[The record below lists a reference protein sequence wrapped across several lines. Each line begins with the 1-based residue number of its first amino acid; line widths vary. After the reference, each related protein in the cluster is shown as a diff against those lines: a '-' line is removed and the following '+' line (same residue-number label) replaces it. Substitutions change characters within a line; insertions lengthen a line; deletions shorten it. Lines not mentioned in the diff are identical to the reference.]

1 MPALNIKPTHKPIK
15 NYYAELDAYTKIGAE
30 HEGAVRTA
38 FQNLL
43 QHYCRQVDLILVCE
57 KTRHTKQNRRIR
69 LDGEVVDAFGLPHG
83 HWEAKD
89 TQDALPTEA
98 QKKSEAGYPF
108 KNIIIQSPTHALLY
122 QNGTLRLD
130 VDVSE
135 PENLIHLLDTF
146 FGYQEENIADWYA
159 AVEEFKEKVPVLGRG
174 VAKRIQ
180 SERRDN
186 PPFREAFAN
195 FHRQCQA
202 AINPNLTAAEV
213 EEMLIQ
219 HLLTERIFRT
229 IFDNPDF
236 TNRNIIAVEIEK
248 VIRILTHRSL
258 SRSEFLRPLNP
269 FYVAIEKTA
278 ATLTDYSQKQH
289 FLNTVYEQFFQG
301 FSADVADTHGIVY
314 TPQPIVDFMVN
325 SVEHLLKTEFGRS
338 LSDTGVHIID
348 PFVGTGNFIVRLMQD
363 IQGRRLPQKYR
374 EELHCNEV
382 MLLPYYIASLNIE
395 HAYFERTGTYEPFPH
410 ICFVDTFDTFGLMDA
425 PHETGEF
432 AYFTPENTQ
441 RVEEQK
447 ATPMTVIIGNPPY
460 NAGQKNE
467 NDNNKN
473 RQHEAVDARV
483 RATYAAASSAQLKN
497 SLYDPYVKA
506 IRWATDK
513 LGAEGIIVFITNHS
527 FIDGRSFDGMR
538 RHLADEFDTL
548 YILDLGGNIRKGQ
561 PGDSNVFGIQ
571 VGVSINLLVKSNPH
585 RGQPVRILYNGE
597 TTVWSKERTFAFLEE
612 KQHLGDVAW
621 QELIPDKRY
630 TWLTEGL
637 HSDFDTF
644 IPIGSKAAKASKG
657 DVEGTLFKT
666 YSLGVITNRD
676 TWTYNFNFKALTE
689 NMQAMMETYN
699 GQVSKWERRSDRNI
713 NVNDFIEIDDTKLK
727 WTRSLKSNLRQGK
740 LAKFSTENVRFSLYR
755 PFTKSH
761 LYFHRMMNEC
771 VYVFP
776 SIFPTPETET
786 ENQVIC
792 LTDKGSEKPFM
803 ILMSNQLTDSHVVG
817 PGCGAQCFPFYTY
830 NEDGTNR
837 QENITE
843 WALAQFRTHYQ
854 DNTISKWD
862 IFHYTYGLLHHPDYR
877 ERYQENLKRDLPHI
891 PFAEDFWAFAVAG
904 AQLADL
910 HVNYETQPEY
920 DKLEPIETPGM
931 QVDWRVERMKL
942 SKDKTQLKYNDFL
955 TLAGIPAEVF
965 AYRLGNRSA
974 LEWVVDGYRVKID
987 KRSGILNDPNRDD
1000 DGEYI
1005 LRLLGQVITVSL
1017 ETVKVIEGLPKVV
1030 GTLRV
1035 P

>member
-1 MPALNIKPTHKPIK
+1 MPHLNIKPTHKPIK

-38 FQNLL
+38 FQSLL
-43 QHYCRQVDLILVCE
+43 QHYCRQVHLILVCE

-89 TQDALPTEA
+89 TQDALLTEA

-186 PPFREAFAN
+186 PPFREAFTN
-195 FHRQCQA
+195 FHQQCQA
-202 AINPNLTAAEV
+202 AINPNLAAAEV

-258 SRSEFLRPLNP
+258 SRSEFLRPLDA

-395 HAYFERTGTYEPFPH
+395 HAFFERTGTYEPFPH

-432 AYFTPENTQ
+432 AYFTPENTL

-473 RQHEAVDARV
+473 RQHGAVDARV

-497 SLYDPYVKA
+497 KLYDPYVKA

-513 LGAEGIIVFITNHS
+513 LGDEGLVAFVTNNS
-527 FIDGRSFDGMR
+527 FVDAQMFDGMR
-538 RHLADEFDTL
+538 CHLADEFDRL

-561 PGDSNVFGIQ
+561 PGDANVFGIQ
-571 VGVSINLLVKSNPH
+571 VGVSINILVKSKQH
-585 RGQPVRILYNGE
+585 RGQPARLLYNGE
-597 TTVWSKERTFAFLEE
+597 AIYLNKERTFAFLEE

-621 QELIPDKRY
+621 QELIPDKRH

-637 HSDFDTF
+637 HTEFDTF
-644 IPIGSKAAKASKG
+644 IPIGSKSVKAGKG

-676 TWTYNFNFKALTE
+676 AWAYNFNRDRLAE
-689 NMQAMMETYN
+689 NVQRMSDTYN
-699 GQVSKWERRSDRNI
+699 TEVDRWKRREDKQANLDDFVVSDDAKIKWSSTLKR
-713 NVNDFIEIDDTKLK
+713 KLK
-727 WTRSLKSNLRQGK
+727 GGQTAEFAETKIRQ
-740 LAKFSTENVRFSLYR
+740 SLYR
-755 PFTKSH
+755 PFTTSR
-761 LYFHRMMNEC
+761 LYFDRFMIDGIC
-771 VYVFP
+771 VFP

-786 ENQVIC
+786 ENQAICVAGIGDRKGFGC
-792 LTDKGSEKPFM
+792 LTTNRIPSSELGFEK
-803 ILMSNQLTDSHVVG
+803 T
-817 PGCGAQCFPFYTY
+817 QCFPFYTY

-837 QENITE
+837 QENITD
-843 WALAQFRTHYQ
+843 WALAQFQSHYE

-862 IFHYTYGLLHHPDYR
+862 IFHYTYGLMHHPDYR
-877 ERYQENLKRDLPHI
+877 ERYEMNLKRDLPHI
-891 PFAEDFWAFAVAG
+891 PFAEDFWAYANAG

-920 DKLEPIETPGM
+920 DKLDVIETSNMP
-931 QVDWRVERMKL
+931 VDLRVNRIKF
-942 SKDKTQLKYNDFL
+942 SKDKTRLKYNDFL

-965 AYRLGNRSA
+965 AYRLGNRAA
-974 LEWVVDGYRVKID
+974 LEWVVDQYRVKVD
-987 KRSGILNDPNRDD
+987 KRSGIVNDPNRDD

-1030 GTLRV
+1030 GDLRM